1 MSSKSQKWSK
11 HVEEWQASGLPSKEF
26 CVSKGL
32 STSQFGYWKKHFSQF
47 VPPVVGSNDFVPQGF
62 AKVIVSE
69 SERSDVR
76 MIVITTSS
84 GCRLEIPA

>member
-1 MSSKSQKWSK
+1 MSSKSQKWLK
-11 HVEEWQASGLPSKEF
+11 HVEDWQASGLSSKEF
-26 CVSKGL
+26 CVNKGL
-32 STSQFGYWKKHFSQF
+32 STSQFGYWKKHFSQL
-47 VPPVVGSNDFVPQGF
+47 VPPVVASNDFVSQDF